1 LVIGVRDRVDQ
12 LSLGLPGRDAAPG
25 DDVNRMRDY
34 GGGCA
39 YEVMASAGKRACP
52 GGQRCVHSA
61 ADFLRRI
68 DAGEVA

>member
-1 LVIGVRDRVDQ
+1 M
-12 LSLGLPGRDAAPG
+12 PHEATTF
-25 DDVNRMRDY
+25 NRMRDY
-34 GGGCA
+34 RGGCA
-39 YEVMASAGKRACP
+39 YEVKASAGKRTCP